1 MLYPAELQ
9 ALGRGRGTNPL
20 QSSLK
25 TEALQIAQI
34 ALSTDRFEKAA
45 GRTIKPS
52 NSKEIYF
59 RGQSRTHYSLVK
71 DPLFSQLLKHQLI
84 NRMGFLIHT
93 SHEGVQFLKG
103 ITHKITI
110 FDISRIHPNI

>member
-34 ALSTDRFEKAA
+34 TLE
-45 GRTIKPS
+45 
-52 NSKEIYF
+52 
-59 RGQSRTHYSLVK
+59 H
-71 DPLFSQLLKHQLI
+71 
-84 NRMGFLIHT
+84 
-93 SHEGVQFLKG
+93 
-103 ITHKITI
+103 
-110 FDISRIHPNI
+110 